1 MISSRQTRL
10 VLFVAGV
17 LALAAAAGC
26 SSNPE
31 PGPPPQISSATAER
45 DVVNGLA
52 SLKSTVTVQFDR
64 PFELAP
70 SRVPLASHFEF
81 DVPLAVGG
89 SRRVLVATAERPED
103 DSRSIVLKVDT
114 LIPDGAT
121 LKVARR
127 AFDAEAAGE
136 MEVTV
141 EGDLNPA
148 LVLLATTELQVSD
161 PAFYDAPVIAE
172 VTEEDRDAVAQ
183 REALEFHLNQRQVDP
198 QTYLDALAIYDAISV
213 DIVASPKLRAA
224 LAALTGTFAEPA
236 LASLLTEENCT
247 GLPAAR
253 IAFETPPGGPELIAR
268 VTYVGSGARVISV
281 NTFAEGERIEHLMPI
296 LAHEA
301 VHCDG
306 LDGRTEELAAT
317 AFDGLLYLN
326 LVAAD
331 PELARSR
338 TRVARELNIDA
349 VALINS
355 GGRLPESIGVLPS
368 PGVTQILPGTNS
380 PYGSFAEFIVAAY
393 PQIDLATSPTEP
405 LAQAYA
411 DILAQTAGMDAGD
424 PFSIRY
430 LDELLG
436 RAIHP
441 AVLVAAIQAFGLA
454 PAS

>member
-1 MISSRQTRL
+1 MPTRRVATLAILPALFALLL
-10 VLFVAGV
+10 VACAQGDE
-17 LALAAAAGC
+17 G
-26 SSNPE
+26 
-31 PGPPPQISSATAER
+31 GPPPGISSAVAER
-45 DVVNGLA
+45 DVVDGRATLR
-52 SLKSTVTVQFDR
+52 SMVTVKFDR
-64 PFELAP
+64 PFEPAA

-89 SRRVLVATAERPED
+89 SRRVLVAKAERPGDNGRE
-103 DSRSIVLKVDT
+103 IVLRVDS

-127 AFDAEAAGE
+127 AFDAKATGE

-141 EGDLNPA
+141 EGDLNPT
-148 LVLLATTELQVSD
+148 LVLLASTELQVSD
-161 PAFYDAPVIAE
+161 PTFYDAPVIAG
-172 VTEEDRDAVAQ
+172 TTDADRDATAQ

-198 QTYLDALAIYDAISV
+198 QTYLDALAIYDAMPV
-213 DIVASPKLRAA
+213 DIVTSPKLRAA

-236 LASLLTEENCT
+236 LESLLTGENCT

-268 VTYVGSGARVISV
+268 VTYLGTGARVISV
-281 NTFAEGERIEHLMPI
+281 NPFAEGERIEHLMPI

-306 LDGRTEELAAT
+306 LDGRAEELAAT

-326 LVAAD
+326 LVAAE
-331 PELARSR
+331 PELARTK

-355 GGRLPESIGVLPS
+355 GGLLPESIGVLPS
-368 PGVTQILPGTNS
+368 PGVTRILPGTNS
-380 PYGSFAEFIVAAY
+380 AHGSFAEFIVAAY

-405 LAQAYA
+405 LAQVYA
-411 DILAQTAGMDAGD
+411 DILAQTAGMEQGD

>member
-17 LALAAAAGC
+17 LAVAAAIGC

-52 SLKSTVTVQFDR
+52 SLKSTVAVQFDR

-89 SRRVLVATAERPED
+89 SRRVLVAAAERPED

-127 AFDAEAAGE
+127 AFDAEADGE

-161 PAFYDAPVIAE
+161 PAFYDAPVLAE

-213 DIVASPKLRAA
+213 DIVASPKLRGRARGA
-224 LAALTGTFAEPA
+224 DRDVRGAGAGVLADGGELHGLAGCADRVRDAPGRARPDRTGDLRRERGAGDLGEHVRRGRAHRAPDA
-236 LASLLTEENCT
+236 H
-247 GLPAAR
+247 P
-253 IAFETPPGGPELIAR
+253 
-268 VTYVGSGARVISV
+268 GARGS
-281 NTFAEGERIEHLMPI
+281 ALRRP
-296 LAHEA
+296 
-301 VHCDG
+301 
-306 LDGRTEELAAT
+306 GRT
-317 AFDGLLYLN
+317 D
-326 LVAAD
+326 
-331 PELARSR
+331 
-338 TRVARELNIDA
+338 
-349 VALINS
+349 
-355 GGRLPESIGVLPS
+355 
-368 PGVTQILPGTNS
+368 
-380 PYGSFAEFIVAAY
+380 
-393 PQIDLATSPTEP
+393 
-405 LAQAYA
+405 
-411 DILAQTAGMDAGD
+411 
-424 PFSIRY
+424 
-430 LDELLG
+430 
-436 RAIHP
+436 
-441 AVLVAAIQAFGLA
+441 
-454 PAS
+454 